1 MALPRLTS
9 YYGPGDDPIVL
20 HDLRCNGDD
29 DSLME
34 CPSRNIPTGTSHFFD
49 AGVYCY
55 TGNGM
60 SFLIVIKCVCVYI
73 YQTLPGISTEYT

>member
-1 MALPRLTS
+1 MAIPRLTS
-9 YYGPGDDPIVL
+9 YYGQGDDPIVL
-20 HDLRCNGDD
+20 HDLRCNGNH

-34 CPSRNIPTGTSHFFD
+34 CPSRNIPTRISHFFD

-60 SFLIVIKCVCVYI
+60 IFFDCDKML
-73 YQTLPGISTEYT
+73 